1 MNKKT
6 NACRMLDQQKIPYQL
21 REYAWSEDSLDARHV
36 ALETGDDPA
45 HIFKTIV
52 LTGDKTGNIVA
63 CIPGNKSIDLKEI
76 AKISGNKKCEL
87 IPVNTLEK
95 LTGYVRGGCSPIGM
109 KKLFPTF
116 IDRSAEELETILI
129 SAGKR
134 GLQIV
139 IAPTDLKQIIRGT
152 FASISEK

>member
-63 CIPGNKSIDLKEI
+63 CIPANKSIDLKKI

-87 IPVNTLEK
+87 TPVNTLEK
-95 LTGYVRGGCSPIGM
+95 LTGYVRGGCSPLGM

-116 IDRSAEELETILI
+116 IDSSAEELEMILI

>member
-21 REYAWSEDSLDARHV
+21 REYAWNENSLDARHV

-63 CIPGNKSIDLKEI
+63 CIPANKSIDLKEI

-129 SAGKR
+129 SAGMR
-134 GLQIV
+134 GLQII

>member
-134 GLQIV
+134 GIQIV

>member
-6 NACRMLDQQKIPYQL
+6 NACRMLDQQKISYQL
-21 REYAWSEDSLDARHV
+21 REYAWNEHSLDAIHV
-36 ALETGDDPA
+36 ALKTGDEPS
-45 HIFKTIV
+45 HIFKTIC
-52 LTGDKTGNIVA
+52 LIGDKTGHIVA
-63 CIPGNKSIDLKEI
+63 CIPADKTINLKKI
-76 AKISGNKKCEL
+76 AKISANKKCEL
-87 IPVNTLEK
+87 VPVSTLEK

-116 IDRSAEELETILI
+116 IDSSAETLDEILI

-139 IAPTDLKQIIRGT
+139 IAPADLIQIIRGT
-152 FASISEK
+152 FASITKK

>member
-63 CIPGNKSIDLKEI
+63 CIPANKSIDLKEI

-134 GLQIV
+134 GIQIV

>member
-63 CIPGNKSIDLKEI
+63 CIPANKSIDLKEI

-134 GLQIV
+134 GIQIV
-139 IAPTDLKQIIRGT
+139 IAPTDLKQVIRGT

>member
-6 NACRMLDQQKIPYQL
+6 NACRMLEQQKIPYQL

>member
-63 CIPGNKSIDLKEI
+63 CIPANKSIDLKKI

-87 IPVNTLEK
+87 IPVWTLEK
-95 LTGYVRGGCSPIGM
+95 LTGYVRGGCSPLGM

-116 IDRSAEELETILI
+116 IDSSAEELEAILI

>member
-1 MNKKT
+1 
-6 NACRMLDQQKIPYQL
+6 MLDQQKIPYQL
-21 REYAWSEDSLDARHV
+21 REYAWSEDSLDERHV
-36 ALETGDDPA
+36 AVETGDDPA

-63 CIPGNKSIDLKEI
+63 CIPANKSIDLKKI

-95 LTGYVRGGCSPIGM
+95 LTGYVRGGCSPLGM

-116 IDRSAEELETILI
+116 IDSSAEELETILI

>member
-63 CIPGNKSIDLKEI
+63 CIPANKSIDLKEI

-87 IPVNTLEK
+87 TPVNTLEK
-95 LTGYVRGGCSPIGM
+95 LTGYVRGGCSPVGM
-109 KKLFPTF
+109 KKLFLTF
-116 IDRSAEELETILI
+116 IDSSAEDLETILI

>member
-1 MNKKT
+1 M
-6 NACRMLDQQKIPYQL
+6 
-21 REYAWSEDSLDARHV
+21 
-36 ALETGDDPA
+36 
-45 HIFKTIV
+45 
-52 LTGDKTGNIVA
+52 TGDKTGNIVA
-63 CIPGNKSIDLKEI
+63 CIPANKSIDLKKI

-87 IPVNTLEK
+87 TPVNTLEK
-95 LTGYVRGGCSPIGM
+95 LTGYVRGGCSPLGM
-109 KKLFPTF
+109 KKLFSTF
-116 IDRSAEELETILI
+116 IDSSAEELETILI

>member
-21 REYAWSEDSLDARHV
+21 REYTWSEDSLDARHV

-63 CIPGNKSIDLKEI
+63 CIPANKSIDLKKI

-95 LTGYVRGGCSPIGM
+95 LTGYVRGGCSPLGM

-116 IDRSAEELETILI
+116 IDSSAEELETILI